1 MADGDGLVIMSDILI
16 VEDNKELSGMLKE
29 FLSAEG
35 YTVSVAETGDKA
47 IDLYEKYGARL
58 LVLDIML
65 PGPDGMQILNRIREK
80 SNTPIIMVSAR
91 SGKDDKLDAIIS
103 GADDYIEKPYD
114 IDILIAKIKGIFK
127 RRLATD
133 EFSDGDIKLDIV
145 HEKVFR
151 ADKEITVTTKEFELL
166 KLLMEN
172 KGHTLLKQYIFDTV
186 WGSDSESEAQTL
198 TVHIKWLRE
207 KLEDDP
213 KNPTRIITVWGK
225 GYRYE

>member
-1 MADGDGLVIMSDILI
+1 MVMSDILI
-16 VEDNKELSGMLKE
+16 VEDNKELSSMLKD
-29 FLSAEG
+29 FLVSEG
-35 YTVSVAETGDKA
+35 YTVSVADTGDKA
-47 IDLYEKYGARL
+47 LALYEKYGARL
-58 LVLDIML
+58 VVLDIML
-65 PGPDGMQILNRIREK
+65 PGPDGNVILSRIREN
-80 SNTPIIMVSAR
+80 SNTPVIIVSAR
-91 SGKDDKLDAIIS
+91 SGRDDKLNAIIS

-127 RRLATD
+127 RRLAVD
-133 EFSDGDIKLDIV
+133 EFSDGDLKLDIV
-145 HEKVFR
+145 HEKVFK
-151 ADKEITVTTKEFELL
+151 ADKEIIVTTKEFELL

-213 KNPTRIITVWGK
+213 KNPVKIITVWGK

>member
-1 MADGDGLVIMSDILI
+1 MTDILVI
-16 VEDNKELSGMLKE
+16 EDNEELREVLAD
-29 FLSAEG
+29 FLRNEG
-35 YTVSVAETGDKA
+35 YTVSCVGDGDKA
-47 IDLYEKYGARL
+47 LALYEKYGARL

-65 PGPDGMQILNRIREK
+65 PGASGMRILNKVREK
-80 SNTPIIMVSAR
+80 SNTPVLMVSAKL
-91 SGKDDKLDAIIS
+91 GKDDKLSAIVN

-133 EFSDGDIKLDIV
+133 EFTDGNITLDVV
-145 HEKVFR
+145 HEQILKNGKIVD
-151 ADKEITVTTKEFELL
+151 ATAKEFELL

-172 KGHTLLKQYIFDTV
+172 KGQTLLKPYIFSTV

-198 TVHIKWLRE
+198 TVHIRWLRE

-213 KNPTRIITVWGK
+213 KNPKKIITVWGK